1 MGEINPEEK
10 IPFENLPNE
19 VYKLIKRFDY
29 FEQLLQKIDR
39 EVQQKSDQWF
49 NLKQLCEYH
58 PDKPAPSTVYEWVHN
73 KTIPH
78 YKKAHEKLKFLKSEI
93 DEYLKMG
100 RRKTVYEINQEAKE
114 YVNKKRK

>member
-1 MGEINPEEK
+1 MSAYSFEEFLQAF
-10 IPFENLPNE
+10 PQLFEKVNN
-19 VYKLIKRFDY
+19 I
-29 FEQLLQKIDR
+29 EQLLLKKDI
-39 EVQQKSDQWF
+39 EIPSNTDQWF

-78 YKKAHEKLKFLKSEI
+78 YKKPHEKLKFLKSEI